1 MKIVRIGLLT
11 VAVLTV
17 LACGDDP
24 AEEYVEERSPEVP
37 APGGNG
43 AETSGAATGAEA
55 GAAGADYLVRMV
67 GLQGAAASGT
77 AALQPT
83 QDQTQ
88 VTVALVGAE
97 GAQQGHVHEGD
108 TCEQIG
114 PVKWPL
120 QPIGS
125 AAGGEAQSVTLLP
138 VPLDSVMNGNTLV
151 IYHEP
156 GGQPVI
162 CGDIPVLPPNLP
174 A

>member
-1 MKIVRIGLLT
+1 MMIRNVLL
-11 VAVLTV
+11 AVTTLGV

-24 AEEYVEERSPEVP
+24 AEDYVEERSPEVP
-37 APGGNG
+37 APGGSG
-43 AETSGAATGAEA
+43 AETPQAGAGAEA
-55 GAAGADYLVRMV
+55 GGGADYLVRMV
-67 GLQGAAASGT
+67 GVGGAPASGT
-77 AALQPT
+77 AALQPM
-83 QDQTQ
+83 QNQTQ

-97 GAQQGHVHEGD
+97 GAQQGYVHEGD

-114 PVKWPL
+114 AVKWPL
-120 QPIGS
+120 RQIDS
-125 AAGGEAQSVTLLP
+125 AAGGEAQSVSLLP

-151 IYHEP
+151 VFHDP